1 MNREEIEN
9 KLQEV
14 FTNILQ
20 GDGQNYPIRIVLLDN
35 TVFNGFRII
44 ENSQTYI
51 LGLTEEQRKSQV
63 KDTSFFLSTI
73 ILKNKIKELDC
84 PKLWGQTEN

>member
-20 GDGQNYPIRIVLLDN
+20 GDGQNYPIKIVLLDN

-51 LGLTEEQRKSQV
+51 MGLTEEQRQKQI
-63 KDTSFFLSTI
+63 KDQSFYLATVVP
-73 ILKNKIKELDC
+73 KKEIKELDC
-84 PKLWGQTEN
+84 PELWGQTEN

>member
-1 MNREEIEN
+1 MNREKIEN
-9 KLQEV
+9 KLQEILI
-14 FTNILQ
+14 NILQ
-20 GDGQNYPIRIVLLDN
+20 GDGQNHTIKIVLLDN

-51 LGLTEEQRKSQV
+51 LGLTEEQRKSQT
-63 KDTSFFLSTI
+63 KNKSFFMTTV

-84 PKLWGQTEN
+84 PELW